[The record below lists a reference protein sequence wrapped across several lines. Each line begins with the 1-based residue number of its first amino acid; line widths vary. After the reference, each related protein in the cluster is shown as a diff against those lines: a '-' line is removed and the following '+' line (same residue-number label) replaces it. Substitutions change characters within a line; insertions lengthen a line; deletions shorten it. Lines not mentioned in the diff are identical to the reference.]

1 MPRKVKYT
9 PVQIAEG
16 KWYRIR
22 GYTHHECCDC
32 GLVHKEE
39 YRMNDG
45 HVEWRAMRDD
55 AQTAKRRKEL
65 GIKVSREA

>member
-32 GLVHKEE
+32 GLVHKEQ

>member
-39 YRMNDG
+39 YRMSDG